1 MEGTCKAAVWTG
13 KKEICVT
20 DVKLPECKE
29 DGMII
34 KVDAAS
40 ICGTD
45 LHVFRDKPSVP
56 TILGHEVCG
65 TIVEMG
71 KHANKSTKDNV
82 LWFDIKIGKLYR

>member
-1 MEGTCKAAVWTG
+1 
-13 KKEICVT
+13 
-20 DVKLPECKE
+20 
-29 DGMII
+29 MII